1 MIKNKCIIFLL
12 ICVFILVNCQSKSV
26 KNNKSLGII
35 LFSYSTNKIPAIGI
49 NPHASKTLNKWQID
63 PAYKKFVGD
72 MNPIYWGSQ
81 DSHFETKPLFW
92 GMLKYQNKKQYIV
105 LDDKNQL
112 WFDQDGEFDNIPYNL
127 QLEMTVKSSKT
138 NLYKTYGPY
147 PLNTFF
153 PLYIDDYA
161 SILEDNLEGQVKMQM
176 AYSRI
181 IKVNKEYSF
190 ALLELLIE

>member
-1 MIKNKCIIFLL
+1 MKSKSIFVFF
-12 ICVFILVNCQSKSV
+12 ICVFMLVNCQSKSI

-35 LFSYSTNKIPAIGI
+35 MFSYTKNKIPGIGI
-49 NPHASKTLNKWQID
+49 NPHASNTLNKWQID
-63 PAYKKFVGD
+63 PANKEFVGD

-81 DSHFETKPLFW
+81 DSHFETKPLLW
-92 GMLKYQNKKQYIV
+92 GVLKYQNKKQYIV

-127 QLEMTVKSSKT
+127 QLEMTTKSSKT

-153 PLYIDDYA
+153 PLYIDDYT

-181 IKVNKEYSF
+181 IKVNKENSF